1 MIILN
6 DNKIEAIFDNVKFT
20 YNKDN
25 KNYMI
30 SYISNNTNKKVD
42 LTKDA
47 SINSFLRISNLTS
60 KYNEFKNY
68 IREVSI

>member
-30 SYISNNTNKKVD
+30 SYISTNTNKKVD

-60 KYNEFKNY
+60 KYNEFKRY
-68 IREVSI
+68 INEVV

>member
-25 KNYMI
+25 KNYMV
-30 SYISNNTNKKVD
+30 SYMSTNTNKKVD

-60 KYNEFKNY
+60 KYNEFKRY
-68 IREVSI
+68 INEVV

>member
-25 KNYMI
+25 KNYMV
-30 SYISNNTNKKVD
+30 SYMSTNTNKKVD

-60 KYNEFKNY
+60 KYNEFKRY
-68 IREVSI
+68 ITEVI